1 MKNNFITITLYFSVL
16 FFTLAFAGFVT
27 DLFFGE
33 SPILKTSVAFDLIH
47 LATAAGLLAFAK
59 LRTETLIYLI
69 RSLGLAY
76 LLISFI
82 GFQGMVLH
90 TNYPWSHVLI
100 LNLMNYLHFGLG
112 MTLCFVASIINKRQ
126 RLITS

>member
-1 MKNNFITITLYFSVL
+1 MKNNFVTITLYFSLL
-16 FFTLAFAGFVT
+16 FFILALAGLIT

-33 SPILKTSVAFDLIH
+33 SPILKTSMFFDLIH
-47 LATAAGLLAFAK
+47 LITATVLLAFAK
-59 LRTETLIYLI
+59 FRAETITYLI

-76 LLISFI
+76 LVISFI

-90 TNYPWSHVLI
+90 TDDQWSHVLY

-112 MTLCFVASIINKRQ
+112 TALSLAGTILNKRQ
-126 RLITS
+126 RLITI

>member
-82 GFQGMVLH
+82 GFQGVGLH
-90 TNYPWSHVLI
+90 TNDQWPHVLH
-100 LNLMNYLHFGLG
+100 LNLMNYFHFGLG
-112 MTLCFVASIINKRQ
+112 TALSLTGAILNNRQ
-126 RLITS
+126 RLIAS

>member
-1 MKNNFITITLYFSVL
+1 MKNYLVTINTYFCLL
-16 FFTLAFAGFVT
+16 FFTLAFAGFIT

-33 SPILKTSVAFDLIH
+33 SPILKTSVVFDLIH
-47 LATAAGLLAFAK
+47 LATATGLLAFAK

-76 LLISFI
+76 LLISLI

-90 TNYPWSHVLI
+90 TDYQWSHVLY

-112 MTLCFVASIINKRQ
+112 TALSLAGTILNNRQ
-126 RLITS
+126 RLITT